1 MRCRGLVG
9 SLAVFVS
16 LGCGASAQPRA
27 EPPPDAF
34 GMAEAL
40 YSRSDYAG
48 AVLAYEEHMSVRPDD
63 PRNDRVLLR
72 LGVIYLLYGAPD
84 LDPERG
90 EQSLRELANRFP
102 SSPLREA
109 ADYVLALRQEVA
121 ALRSESERRR
131 QEVLTLESQIEA
143 LKRIDL
149 ESGDTPR

>member
-1 MRCRGLVG
+1 
-9 SLAVFVS
+9 
-16 LGCGASAQPRA
+16 
-27 EPPPDAF
+27 
-34 GMAEAL
+34 MAEAL
-40 YSRSDYAG
+40 YSRSDYAE
-48 AVLAYEEHMSVRPDD
+48 ALRAYEEHMSARPDD

-84 LDPERG
+84 RDPERG

-149 ESGDTPR
+149 ESGDAPR

>member
-1 MRCRGLVG
+1 MRCLGLVG
-9 SLAVFVS
+9 SLAAFVS

-27 EPPPDAF
+27 EPPPGAF
-34 GMAEAL
+34 ETGEAL
-40 YSRSDYAG
+40 YSRSDYVG
-48 AVLAYEEHMSVRPDD
+48 ALRAYEEHISVRPDD

-72 LGVIYLLYGAPD
+72 LGVIYLVYGAPD
-84 LDPERG
+84 RDPERG
-90 EQSLRELANRFP
+90 EKSLRELANRFP

-121 ALRSESERRR
+121 ALRSESERHR

-149 ESGDTPR
+149 ESEDSPR

>member
-9 SLAVFVS
+9 SLAVFLSV
-16 LGCGASAQPRA
+16 GCGASAQPRS
-27 EPPPDAF
+27 EPPSGAF
-34 GMAEAL
+34 ETAEEL

-48 AVLAYEEHMSVRPDD
+48 AVRAYEEHVSARPDD
-63 PRNDRVLLR
+63 PRNDRLLLR
-72 LGVIYLLYGAPD
+72 LGVIYLVHGAPD
-84 LDPERG
+84 RDPERG
-90 EQSLRELANRFP
+90 EKSLRELSNRFP

-131 QEVLTLESQIEA
+131 QEILTLESQIEA

-149 ESGDTPR
+149 ESDF